1 MNLYFQPVVVLF
13 QENASPTD
21 AVFMKKYMR
30 NQFEFFGI
38 RSTARQ
44 EIIRGF
50 FKTYGLP
57 ELSIFESLIKELW
70 QQPERE
76 YQYFGIELTD
86 RIHLQNNG
94 DAIEVIEFMIVNKSW
109 WDTVDLIAIN
119 IAGKYFKKNPHL
131 IQCKTENWLH
141 SGNIWLQRTTL
152 LFQLKYKNTT
162 NTALLFDFIK
172 RLKDSNEFFIRKAI
186 GWALREYSK
195 TSPETV
201 IQFIE
206 NNELPE
212 LSRREALKWV
222 EKKERMNSR
231 INQKSGIDSDN

>member
-1 MNLYFQPVVVLF
+1 MNLYLQPIALLF

-38 RSTARQ
+38 RSTVRQ
-44 EIIRGF
+44 DITRGF

-86 RIHLQNNG
+86 RLLLQNNG

-109 WDTVDLIAIN
+109 WDTVDLIALN

-131 IQCKTENWLH
+131 IHRKTESWLH
-141 SGNIWLQRTTL
+141 SANIWLQRTAL

-201 IQFIE
+201 IQFVE
-206 NNELPE
+206 NNELPG
-212 LSRREALKWV
+212 LSRREAVKWV
-222 EKKERMNSR
+222 EKRKNE
-231 INQKSGIDSDN
+231 